1 MFKDRLASGLAAKSC
16 MVEGYLHLLV
26 SFANQRVEPGVAFV
40 DLIAEGAC
48 GLFWADKEFDPQRDG
63 EFSAYMELR
72 IRAAV
77 ERSVESQ
84 RQRLPP
90 GSDAAAA
97 PGDARGGEEGPD
109 DGAMLRALSPE
120 ERDVLRLRRGFVDG
134 REWTL
139 EEIGVKYGLSAES
152 VGRIV
157 Q

>member
-1 MFKDRLASGLAAKSC
+1 
-16 MVEGYLHLLV
+16 
-26 SFANQRVEPGVAFV
+26 
-40 DLIAEGAC
+40 
-48 GLFWADKEFDPQRDG
+48 
-63 EFSAYMELR
+63 MELR

-84 RQRLPP
+84 RQRFPP
-90 GSDAAAA
+90 GSDAAVA
-97 PGDARGGEEGPD
+97 PGDALGSEEGPD